1 MQDVSDRLKR
11 VNDKQR
17 LHVLRG
23 SPEKVLPVVW
33 KDWGITHMV
42 FEKVRRRVREGESM
56 LKIVVGHRC
65 LWYFLGRETRNS
77 AHVFSAA
84 RQRDEHVVN
93 TLVKQHAPHIKVIM
107 KDGHNL
113 LDPERV
119 IKEGNNGKCITTLV
133 AWKKVSSLGWHVRKG

>member
-1 MQDVSDRLKR
+1 MQSLLVIHL
-11 VNDKQR
+11 
-17 LHVLRG
+17 
-23 SPEKVLPVVW
+23 
-33 KDWGITHMV
+33 
-42 FEKVRRRVREGESM
+42 EKVRRRVREGESM

-113 LDPERV
+113 LILAFSHMPSKGADLFPGDERGYAFPIV
-119 IKEGNNGKCITTLV
+119 TLFDHPFWV
-133 AWKKVSSLGWHVRKG
+133 